1 MFPRKISPPW
11 DLYDFER
18 LKNVRSNINVESN
31 FEVIFYIFYSLKIRV
46 LLTNFPDESSIF
58 PQRGGLRFPNGAV
71 ATPPPPPLS
80 PPLNLGSCQTY
91 AKITRAQRF
100 FMHLST
106 QEKLNT
112 EHGCEG
118 RSQHCTDP
126 KPNLA
131 IKFTE
136 IYGIHNTIFA
146 LSCSKMLEFVII
158 SWRKTTCTYLNLS

>member
-1 MFPRKISPPW
+1 MNIWGVRGHAIPDNFLGLGSP
-11 DLYDFER
+11 
-18 LKNVRSNINVESN
+18 
-31 FEVIFYIFYSLKIRV
+31 
-46 LLTNFPDESSIF
+46 T
-58 PQRGGLRFPNGAV
+58 GAV
-71 ATPPPPPLS
+71 ATPPPPLS

-146 LSCSKMLEFVII
+146 LSCSKKLEFVITICSKSYMCI
-158 SWRKTTCTYLNLS
+158 SQLLIRTKNFEILGL

>member
-1 MFPRKISPPW
+1 MGGPGACNPGQF
-11 DLYDFER
+11 F
-18 LKNVRSNINVESN
+18 
-31 FEVIFYIFYSLKIRV
+31 
-46 LLTNFPDESSIF
+46 
-58 PQRGGLRFPNGAV
+58 GLRFPNGGCRY
-71 ATPPPPPLS
+71 TPPPLS

-106 QEKLNT
+106 HEKLNT

-146 LSCSKMLEFVII
+146 LSCSKKLEFVITICSKSYMCI
-158 SWRKTTCTYLNLS
+158 SQLLIRTKNFEILGL

>member
-1 MFPRKISPPW
+1 
-11 DLYDFER
+11 
-18 LKNVRSNINVESN
+18 
-31 FEVIFYIFYSLKIRV
+31 
-46 LLTNFPDESSIF
+46 
-58 PQRGGLRFPNGAV
+58 
-71 ATPPPPPLS
+71 
-80 PPLNLGSCQTY
+80 
-91 AKITRAQRF
+91 
-100 FMHLST
+100 MHLST

-146 LSCSKMLEFVII
+146 LSCSKKLEFVII
-158 SWRKTTCTYLNLS
+158 SCSKRDMYISQLLIRKKNFEILGL